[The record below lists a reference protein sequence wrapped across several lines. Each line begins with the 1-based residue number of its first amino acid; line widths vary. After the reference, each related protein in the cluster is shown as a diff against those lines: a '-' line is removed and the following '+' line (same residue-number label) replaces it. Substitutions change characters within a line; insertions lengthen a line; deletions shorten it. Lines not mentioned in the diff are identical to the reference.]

1 MGLCGSGTK
10 ETPGAVQERKQL
22 EEKLREDHVD
32 DVSVHK
38 LLLLG
43 PGESGK
49 STLFKQM
56 ITIYG
61 HGFSEK
67 DRKSYIPLIHRNLV
81 ACIDELAKQ
90 SVELPKQDRALG
102 NCKVVDSNAQK
113 SLQFILDLKY
123 EGVMSSEILKN
134 VKTLWEEPGLQN
146 TYNNR
151 SKFQLNDSAIYF
163 LNKVDELAKSNYLPS
178 DQDIIM
184 CRVRTTGIIENDF
197 IIDNNRFK
205 LVDVGGQRNERKK
218 WLHCFE
224 KVTAVL
230 FVVDIGAY
238 DCKLYEDEKVN
249 RLEEALNLFEETCN
263 LKWFRTTSFILF
275 LNKCDI
281 FKEKVKKVPLTVTFP
296 EYTGEN
302 TYDAG
307 IAFLEQEFLK
317 RNHQKKPV
325 YCHVTC
331 VADTRL
337 VSAVFNGVKDIVVR
351 EALQSSGILM

>member
-1 MGLCGSGTK
+1 MGICGSANQ
-10 ETPGAVQERKQL
+10 ENGADAQERKQL
-22 EEKLREDHVD
+22 EEKLREDHAE
-32 DVSVHK
+32 DVSIHK

-61 HGFSEK
+61 RGFSEK
-67 DRKSYIPLIHRNLV
+67 DKKSYIPLINRNLIG
-81 ACIDELAKQ
+81 CIDELAKQ
-90 SVELPKQDRALG
+90 TVELPKQDPALET
-102 NCKVVDSNAQK
+102 CKVVGPNAQK

-123 EGVMSSEILKN
+123 EGMMSSEILKN
-134 VKTLWEEPGLQN
+134 IKILWEDPGTQN
-146 TYNNR
+146 TFNNR
-151 SKFQLNDSAIYF
+151 SKFQLNDSAQYF
-163 LNKVDELAKSNYLPS
+163 LNKIDELAKPTYLPS
-178 DQDIIM
+178 EQDVIM

-197 IIDNNRFK
+197 VIDNNRFK

-263 LKWFRTTSFILF
+263 LKYFRTTSFILF
-275 LNKCDI
+275 LNKSDI
-281 FKEKVKKVPLTVTFP
+281 FKEKIKKVPLTVTFP
-296 EYTGEN
+296 DYTGES

-317 RNHQKKPV
+317 RNHYKKPV

-351 EALQSSGILM
+351 EALQSSGILT